1 MPFKFT
7 GDEDVLQEMGL
18 CSPDEPLAARAL
30 SAAGDAMSPRPQ
42 APAGAQRPNGSSTSP
57 LPLQRLMFL

>member
-18 CSPDEPLAARAL
+18 CSVTDAMAARAL
-30 SAAGDAMSPRPQ
+30 NAAGDAMSPRPAAQ
-42 APAGAQRPNGSSTSP
+42 AGTRANGAGA
-57 LPLQRLMFL
+57 F